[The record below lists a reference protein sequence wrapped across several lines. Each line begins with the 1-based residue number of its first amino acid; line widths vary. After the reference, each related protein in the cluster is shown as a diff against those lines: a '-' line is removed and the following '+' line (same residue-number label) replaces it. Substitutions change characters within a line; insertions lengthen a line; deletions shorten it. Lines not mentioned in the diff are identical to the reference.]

1 MSTTVWRDLGTPESP
16 SENFV
21 ELLVDGVP
29 VSVPEGT
36 SVLRAASEAGLS
48 IPKLCATE
56 SLEAFGSCRLC
67 LVEIEVGGDIPPPVL
82 HQLNLGWLFGLKPTS
97 LPRYAARLWNCIFRI
112 IR

>member
-16 SENFV
+16 AEKFLDLV
-21 ELLVDGVP
+21 VDGLP

-67 LVEIEVGGDIPPPVL
+67 LVQIEGRRGYPASCTTPVESGMVVRTQTDKL
-82 HQLNLGWLFGLKPTS
+82 AK
-97 LPRYAARLWNCIFRI
+97 
-112 IR
+112 IRR

>member
-67 LVEIEVGGDIPPPVL
+67 LVEIEACQCSVAGTTRTPWGRPWCL
-82 HQLNLGWLFGLKPTS
+82 
-97 LPRYAARLWNCIFRI
+97 R
-112 IR
+112 